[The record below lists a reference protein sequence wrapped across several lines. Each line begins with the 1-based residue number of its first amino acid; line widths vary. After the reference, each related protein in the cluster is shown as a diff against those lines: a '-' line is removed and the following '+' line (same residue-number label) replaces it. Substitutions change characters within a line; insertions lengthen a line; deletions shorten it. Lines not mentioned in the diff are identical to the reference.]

1 MIKTTFSTNIE
12 QIIKKNTSV
21 FLDYTRVTYHVK
33 FPNPSTFTYK
43 DEKKLIQTLVW
54 LTGAEFKDILVDGIR
69 EGSIIVSLL
78 ISDCRITT
86 LKLLYNPENLSKT
99 CLKMAKYFNYEII
112 KVVIQED
119 VIDMPGKCS
128 FLNNG
133 HTFCI
138 YMHAIE
144 NQHKKT
150 ESKTCIFQTFQLYLK
165 MIQLLHQIR
174 VKVTVKHHTR

>member
-1 MIKTTFSTNIE
+1 M
-12 QIIKKNTSV
+12 
-21 FLDYTRVTYHVK
+21 
-33 FPNPSTFTYK
+33 
-43 DEKKLIQTLVW
+43 
-54 LTGAEFKDILVDGIR
+54 GAEFKDILVDGIR

-78 ISDCRITT
+78 ISNCLITT
-86 LKLLYNPENLSKT
+86 LKSLYNPENLSKT

-138 YMHAIE
+138 YMHAFE
-144 NQHKKT
+144 NQHKK
-150 ESKTCIFQTFQLYLK
+150 K
-165 MIQLLHQIR
+165 R
-174 VKVTVKHHTR
+174 VKHAFFRHFNST